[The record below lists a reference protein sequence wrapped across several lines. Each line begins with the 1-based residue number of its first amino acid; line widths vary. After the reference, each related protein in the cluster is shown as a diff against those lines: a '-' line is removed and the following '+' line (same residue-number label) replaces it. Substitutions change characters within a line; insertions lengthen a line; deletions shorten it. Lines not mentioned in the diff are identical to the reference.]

1 MFEEVAPLE
10 FQRIVGRLLIAEGFT
25 VQVPP
30 SRGADVGVDLFAIDP
45 SRGETWAV
53 QIRHFRRVR
62 VHSGAMLR
70 AVASQLIASQLI
82 AEAKRA
88 LLVVNVDFP
97 PAALEK
103 IARFADRTGD
113 ITIWDASTLRE
124 VMARHP
130 HAAEVSAFDQPSA
143 IWPTE
148 REPLSNRAA
157 ELRAALEAQ
166 PCGDRGWRNYEDLCV
181 QILNFLFVP
190 PLGVPRLQMRSDDGL
205 DRRDAIYKIG
215 HGEPIWDSI
224 KAECRTRFLVAE
236 FKNSCSAPTQRDIES
251 LQQYLFAG
259 ALRSFGCLCSRKKAS
274 ESAVLAR
281 RRAWS
286 ESMKLIVLLSDD
298 DLAEMLEMKV
308 SSERPAELIDAQ
320 VDDFLMS
327 FSA

>member
-1 MFEEVAPLE
+1 M
-10 FQRIVGRLLIAEGFT
+10 VGRLLLAEGFH
-25 VQVPP
+25 VQIPP
-30 SRGADVGVDLFAIDP
+30 SRGLDVGVDIFAIDP
-45 SRGETWAV
+45 ISRETWAV
-53 QIRHFRRVR
+53 QIKHFRRLR
-62 VHSGAMLR
+62 VHSGSMLR

-82 AEAKRA
+82 ADAKRS

-97 PAALEK
+97 ASALLTV
-103 IARFADRTGD
+103 ARFGDITGG
-113 ITIWDASTLRE
+113 ITIWDASTLRDM
-124 VMARHP
+124 MARHP
-130 HAAEVSAFDQPSA
+130 HAAEVSPLDQTFA
-143 IWPTE
+143 IWPTQ
-148 REPLSNRAA
+148 RKPLSKRAV
-157 ELRAALEAQ
+157 ELRTALEGL
-166 PCGDRGWRNYEDLCV
+166 PCGDKGWRDCEDLCV

-215 HGEPIWDSI
+215 HGDPIWDSI

-236 FKNSCSAPTQRDIES
+236 FKNSCSAPTQRDVES

-286 ESMKLIVLLSDD
+286 ESMKLIVLLTDD
-298 DLAEMLEMKV
+298 DLSEMLEMKV
-308 SSERPAELIDAQ
+308 ASERPAELIDAQ
-320 VDDFLMS
+320 VDDFLML